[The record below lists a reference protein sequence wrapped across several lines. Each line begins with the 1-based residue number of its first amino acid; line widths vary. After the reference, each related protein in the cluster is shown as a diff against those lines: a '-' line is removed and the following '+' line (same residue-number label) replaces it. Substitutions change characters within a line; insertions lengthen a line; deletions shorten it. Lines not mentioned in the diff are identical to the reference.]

1 MASSHVAAPSA
12 RNPQPLQVPKELVAP
27 VSAARPRCRF
37 FQEFASGKCRKG
49 AKCPFRHETKDGRFD
64 AHLPHISRWESS
76 SDVSGISLRP
86 PVTEGIPPPALTPPP
101 PMVPPHSPA
110 PIDAAP
116 VDVAAPIDAA
126 PVEVAAPIVVPP
138 VEVAAPIVV
147 PPVDVPP
154 VAPRRPPHRYLHW
167 QTTECP
173 DCRRPNGQFKYD
185 PAPGLRDEP
194 TWHMRVMT
202 TEGVWPTKGHQ
213 YRRRHASQVGD
224 SEDFAKQWIWENK
237 TCC

>member
-1 MASSHVAAPSA
+1 
-12 RNPQPLQVPKELVAP
+12 
-27 VSAARPRCRF
+27 
-37 FQEFASGKCRKG
+37 
-49 AKCPFRHETKDGRFD
+49 
-64 AHLPHISRWESS
+64 
-76 SDVSGISLRP
+76 
-86 PVTEGIPPPALTPPP
+86 
-101 PMVPPHSPA
+101 MVPPHSPA

-126 PVEVAAPIVVPP
+126 PVDVVAQIDVAPVDAVAPID
-138 VEVAAPIVV
+138 VAPE
-147 PPVDVPP
+147 PSEQ
-154 VAPRRPPHRYLHW
+154 PRRPLNHFLRW

-173 DCRRPNGQFKYD
+173 DCRKPNGQFKYD

-224 SEDFAKQWIWENK
+224 SDAFAKQWILENK